1 MQGEQVGISD
11 VTKAVASGIPHL
23 YEWGGLVTLLTIIMF
38 ILIAALC
45 VLGVVIWK
53 MYNQNQLMFKESLT
67 SSAAGTD
74 AIERLTEYIKGLTAK
89 V

>member
-1 MQGEQVGISD
+1 MD
-11 VTKAVASGIPHL
+11 VTESVNTVTRQVASGIPHL

-38 ILIAALC
+38 VLIAALC

-53 MYNQNQLMFKESLT
+53 MYQQNQVMFKESLT

-74 AIERLTEYIKGLTAK
+74 AIEKLTEYIKGLTKA